1 MDNDIEN
8 TETFV
13 GTLYYVSP
21 EMVNSK
27 IAGPFTDLWAL
38 GVILCHMITGK
49 IPWDLSRNVFQQ
61 IIDRDLALPSNMPKD
76 ARDLVEKIMHINPL
90 KRLGAGASGTPFGM
104 DALKSHKFFEGIN
117 FEAIS
122 S

>member
-1 MDNDIEN
+1 MDNDIDH

-61 IIDRDLALPSNMPKD
+61 IIDRDLSLPSNMPTD

-90 KRLGAGASGTPFGM
+90 KRLGAITIVYSKAGPF
-104 DALKSHKFFEGIN
+104 N
-117 FEAIS
+117 
-122 S
+122 